1 MNMRK
6 ICVVTGS
13 RAEYGLLY
21 WLMKAIE
28 VDRGLELQL
37 IVTGMH
43 LSKEFGLTYKEIEK
57 DFKINKKI
65 DMALTDDTSI
75 SISNSMGIAQ
85 NLFAKA
91 YDKLKPDIIL
101 VLGDRY
107 EIFSASISAMISRVP
122 IAHIHGG
129 EITEGSWDDSIRHC
143 ISKMSHLH
151 FVATEKYKKR
161 LIQLGEE
168 PKRIFNFGGMG
179 IENINKLELY
189 NKNELEKLLNFKF
202 NKKNL
207 LITFHPVTLE
217 NNTST
222 KHFLEI
228 LDALKKIKDTNFIF
242 TKSNSDLN
250 GRAIN
255 KLIDQ
260 FVKNNQ
266 KSSIKFISLGQL
278 KYLSILQF
286 VDAVVGN
293 SSSGLIEAPSFKI
306 GTVNIGDRQ
315 KGREKALSVIDCKP
329 NKKDIKKSINKVYS
343 KDFRELLKNVKNP
356 YDKGSSSKK
365 IIKIL
370 KSFKIDNILKKSF
383 FDINFNY

>member
-28 VDRGLELQL
+28 ADRDLELQL

-43 LSKEFGLTYKEIEK
+43 LSEEFGLTYKEIEK
-57 DFKINKKI
+57 NFKINKKI
-65 DMALTDDTSI
+65 DMVLTDDTSI

-129 EITEGSWDDSIRHC
+129 EITEGSWDDSIRHS

-151 FVATEKYKKR
+151 FAATERYKKR

-168 PKRIFNFGGMG
+168 PKRIFNVGGMG
-179 IENINKLELY
+179 IENIYKLKLY

-255 KLIDQ
+255 KLIDH

-343 KDFRELLKNVKNP
+343 KDFRELLENVKNP
-356 YDKGSSSKK
+356 YDNGSSSKK

-383 FDINFNY
+383 FNINFNY